1 MTPPTTDHCLS
12 IGLRG
17 TIAVTE
23 CTFMQDGV
31 VSIVRQEFD
40 TGHTSAPVTIYDTE
54 AHNQEF

>member
-1 MTPPTTDHCLS
+1 MPPTTDHCLS

-31 VSIVRQEFD
+31 ISIVRQEFE
-40 TGHTSAPVTIYDTE
+40 TRHTAPATMYDTE
-54 AHNQEF
+54 AHNDCHSA